1 MQPKKG
7 KEGEHNE
14 ERFWKRYWRG
24 KKAKRIVTFSFKG
37 AIDLINKNLLDSETV
52 QYVMGAN
59 IGILTKGEAVKIE
72 PFKFKNKTAGIL
84 AITTKRILHCFN
96 VLLDKKVE
104 QILLDD
110 INNVESKSN
119 MLSSVLRLQ
128 SVTNIME
135 IDINN
140 KDVTPVTKLIN
151 ELKEQN
157 KDASP
162 QVVNAVSQADE
173 LAKFKKLF
181 DDGVLTAD
189 EFEKKKAQILGL

>member
-1 MQPKKG
+1 MRKDF
-7 KEGEHNE
+7 ENAIE
-14 ERFWKRYWRG
+14 EA
-24 KKAKRIVTFSFKG
+24 KKAKRIVTFAFKG
-37 AIDLINKNLLDSETV
+37 AIDLVDKNLIDSETV

-59 IGILTKGEAVKIE
+59 IGILTKGEAIKIE
-72 PFKFKNKTAGIL
+72 PFKFKNKKPGIL
-84 AITTKRILHCFN
+84 VITTKRILHCTQALFN
-96 VLLDKKVE
+96 KDVE

-110 INNVESKSN
+110 VNNVESKSS
-119 MLSSVLRLQ
+119 MISSVLRLQ
-128 SVTNIME
+128 SVTNVME

-151 ELKEQN
+151 ELKEKN
-157 KDASP
+157 KNVSP
-162 QVVNAVSQADE
+162 QTINAVSQADE